1 MLAARAVIRGTV
13 VNSLDRAASNAAWLI
28 VLCMLVHNLNALW
41 LEPTYLG
48 FVDKARDYG
57 DMAKI
62 LNAQFSFSFLSS
74 GTAHVVCGF
83 ALLVLGLGLYHRFR
97 SRHPVAAQLLLLAAL
112 LSGLGFLL
120 TGISDIPGAVY
131 ARILRKENPEY
142 AETIMLINTLIRS
155 VVNVLAIVGLSWLA
169 GQLAWLTRRTR
180 EFPRWF
186 GWYGWVLV
194 LPGLV
199 SFPFPPAGFAYLQL
213 TIPWAVALGVY
224 LRRPAG

>member
-1 MLAARAVIRGTV
+1 MTL
-13 VNSLDRAASNAAWLI
+13 NKAASNAAWLI
-28 VLCMLVHNLNALW
+28 VLCMLVHNMNALW

-62 LNAQFSFSFLSS
+62 LNAQFSFSFMTS
-74 GTAHVVCGF
+74 GTAHVWCGF

-97 SRHPVAAQLLLLAAL
+97 DRETVGAQLLLIASLLA
-112 LSGLGFLL
+112 GLGFLL

-131 ARILRKENPEY
+131 ARILREQNPEY

-155 VVNVLAIVGLSWLA
+155 VVNVLAIVGLSWMA
-169 GQLAWLTRRTR
+169 GQLAWVCHRTGD
-180 EFPRWF
+180 FPRWF
-186 GWYGWVLV
+186 RWYGWVMV

-213 TIPWAVALGVY
+213 TIPWAAALGLY
-224 LRRPAG
+224 LRR